1 MTDILK
7 TLRAVIWPE
16 RCIFCGS
23 PVFSSDK
30 NTCERCKN
38 SLPFIN
44 GKVCAACGSEK
55 QFCGCRSSIMY
66 YDRFTAPFY
75 YENEVRHS
83 IHNFKFHGRKK
94 NAAFYA
100 SYMADCVK
108 EKYDGEKFD
117 FITAV
122 PMYSSD
128 RKSRGYNQSDELA
141 SSLSKKLGIEFRSVI
156 RKIYHTDKQSGKQM
170 TDRTGNVF
178 GVFDVEENLEGK
190 SILLVDDIRTTGST
204 LSECGKMLYL
214 AGAKR
219 VCCVSIAA
227 AKFKKKNK

>member
-1 MTDILK
+1 
-7 TLRAVIWPE
+7 
-16 RCIFCGS
+16 
-23 PVFSSDK
+23 
-30 NTCERCKN
+30 
-38 SLPFIN
+38 
-44 GKVCAACGSEK
+44 
-55 QFCGCRSSIMY
+55 
-66 YDRFTAPFY
+66 
-75 YENEVRHS
+75 
-83 IHNFKFHGRKK
+83 
-94 NAAFYA
+94 
-100 SYMADCVK
+100 MADYIN
-108 EKYDGEKFD
+108 EKYYGEKFD

-122 PMYSSD
+122 PMYFSD
-128 RKSRGYNQSDELA
+128 RKARGYNQSDELA
-141 SSLSKKLGIEFRSVI
+141 AALSEKLGIEFRSVI